1 MSFWESLDST
11 RPVLVI
17 GTSGLDLIAAPQEP
31 LQVGDRVPAR
41 IRTAFGGV
49 ARNVAENLARLEHEV
64 RFITAVGQDPEG
76 HYLLEHL
83 ANLGVDVSLSRVV
96 DEHPTGTYIG
106 LLRPEGGLHYG
117 VHDMRVIDALTPDY
131 LKAHEDAFAQADVL
145 FIDANLSPAT
155 LRTIFR
161 LARRHRLPVAAD
173 ATSTTLAPRL
183 LPYLDQ
189 IGLLTQNH
197 LEASAL
203 LGQTIPQDDFAAALR
218 AAQALVARGVDLALV
233 TLAEFGVCYATPY
246 LSGHIP
252 AVRTEVRDP
261 TGAGDALTATVLFAL
276 REGLPPDEAVRLGTA
291 AAALTLREP
300 GTVVPDLSLE
310 RLYAALGAP

>member
-1 MSFWESLDST
+1 MAFWDALDPT

-31 LQVGDRVPAR
+31 LQERDRVPAH
-41 IRTAFGGV
+41 IRTAFGGI
-49 ARNVAENLARLEHEV
+49 ARNVAENLARLEQDV
-64 RFITAVGQDPEG
+64 RLMTAVGNDPEG
-76 HYLLEHL
+76 RYLLEHL
-83 ANLGVDVSLSRVV
+83 TELGVDVSLSRVV
-96 DEHPTGTYIG
+96 ADHPTGTYIG
-106 LLRPEGGLHYG
+106 LLYPEGGLHYG
-117 VHDMRVIDALTPDY
+117 VHDMRVVEALTPDY
-131 LKAHEDAFAQADVL
+131 VSAHEHAFEQADL
-145 FIDANLSPAT
+145 IFIDANLPPET

-161 LARRHRLPVAAD
+161 LARRYRRPVAAD
-173 ATSTTLAPRL
+173 ATSTSLAQRL
-183 LPYLDQ
+183 QPYLDQ
-189 IGLLTQNH
+189 LALLTQNH

-203 LGQTIPQDDFAAALR
+203 LGYPIPQDDFAAALQ
-218 AAQALVARGVDLALV
+218 AAQALVARGIDLAMV

-252 AVRTEVRDP
+252 AVQTEVRDP

-300 GTVVPDLSLE
+300 GTVAPDLSLE
-310 RLYAALGAP
+310 RLYAALR